1 VLYLVDWTV
10 ISSHVER
17 AAMSWHVERA
27 AMSWHVERAAMASD
41 GGDCRVEPIVPASTS
56 NRLRGLPGRPVVM
69 SR

>member
-10 ISSHVER
+10 ISS
-17 AAMSWHVERA
+17 HVERA